1 MTARA
6 THHACIFL
14 AIASL
19 LFACDR
25 EAPVLTQADIRAV
38 PSHFPAMPVAEDNPL
53 NEAKWELGRHLFFD
67 TRLSEDGAV
76 SCASCHIPSH
86 AFAQPQAVSVGSDGI
101 AGTRNAPALMNMAWQ
116 PAFHREGGIPTLEA
130 QVLAPVQEPTEFN
143 RDIVELVD
151 ALAMDPQYQSWSE
164 EGFDRPFDA
173 YAMTRSIAAFE
184 RTLVSGTSRYDAWL
198 QGDATALDEAELRGL
213 ELFESLDCG
222 GCHSGVFLT
231 DFETHNTGLYSDYQ
245 DPGAFRLTFDSTDIG
260 AFKTPSL
267 RNVAETGPYMF
278 DGSLPTLDAV
288 IDHYASGGANHVNQ
302 DPRVQPRNL
311 SAQDK
316 ADLIAF
322 LEALSDPSF
331 VAWAAQLEP

>member
-1 MTARA
+1 MIVRA

-19 LFACDR
+19 LLSCDC
-25 EAPVLTQADIRAV
+25 EPPVLMQADIRAV
-38 PSHFPAMPVAEDNPL
+38 PGHFPAMPVAEDNPL

-86 AFAQPQAVSVGSDGI
+86 AFAQPQAVSEGTGGI

-116 PAFHREGGIPTLEA
+116 PAFHREGGIPSLEA
-130 QVLAPVQEPTEFN
+130 QVLAPIQEPTEFN
-143 RDIVELVD
+143 RDVAELVD
-151 ALAMDPQYQSWSE
+151 ALALDPQYQQWSE
-164 EGFDRPFDA
+164 EGFGRPFDA
-173 YAMTRSIAAFE
+173 FVLTRAIAAFE
-184 RTLVSGTSRYDAWL
+184 RTLVSGTSPYDAWL
-198 QGDATALDEAELRGL
+198 QGDVDALNEAEMRGL
-213 ELFESLDCG
+213 ELFETLDCA

-231 DFETHNTGLYSDYQ
+231 DFDTHNTGLYEDYD

-267 RNVAETGPYMF
+267 RNVAETAPYMF
-278 DGSLPTLDAV
+278 DGSFSSLEDV
-288 IDHYASGGANHVNQ
+288 IEHYVSGGVGHVNQ
-302 DPRVQPRNL
+302 DARVQPRDL
-311 SAQDK
+311 SAEDK

-322 LEALSDPSF
+322 LRSLSDPSY
-331 VAWAAQLEP
+331 VAWASQLEP